1 MSTLVVDSSVA
12 IKWLKPQDEMHV
24 NEARALLEEHK
35 DGRALL
41 VAPSL
46 LLLEVMNALRSHQA
60 TAEQMNRA
68 VDLLLGLHI
77 ELVEPDAELLKTAT
91 GIAVGHS
98 LTVYDALFAALAAS
112 RGCELVTADKKL
124 IASGACRVSRLDTR

>member
-12 IKWLKPQDEMHV
+12 IKWLKPQNEMHV
-24 NEARALLEEHK
+24 SEARALLEEHK
-35 DGRALL
+35 DGRTLL

-46 LLLEVMNALRSHQA
+46 LLLEIMNALRSHQA

-77 ELVEPDAELLKTAT
+77 ELVEPDAGLLKTAT
-91 GIAVGHS
+91 EMAVGHS
-98 LTVYDALFAALAAS
+98 LTIYDALFAALAERLS
-112 RGCELVTADKKL
+112 CPLVTADRKL
-124 IASGACRVSRLDTR
+124 AASGACRIERLAVR